1 MKPAAIVYRAPTLPH
16 QIYIGQ
22 QGWRLYVSCTCRHVG
37 GEVYD
42 PLEIRPERVPFP
54 ADEMKAAHY
63 AHLRSIGVA
72 R

>member
-1 MKPAAIVYRAPTLPH
+1 MKPAAIVYRDPALPH
-16 QIYIGQ
+16 QIYIGV
-22 QGWRLYVSCTCRHVG
+22 QGYRQYVSCTCRHVG

-42 PLEIRPERVPFP
+42 PLEIRSERDTFP
-54 ADEMKAAHY
+54 ADEMKAVYY